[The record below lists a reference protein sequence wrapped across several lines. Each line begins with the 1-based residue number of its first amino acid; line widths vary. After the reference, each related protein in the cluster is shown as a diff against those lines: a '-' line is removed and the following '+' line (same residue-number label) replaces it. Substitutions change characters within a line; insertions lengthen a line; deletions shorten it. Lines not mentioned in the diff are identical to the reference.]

1 MKGVARERDLG
12 PRTGI
17 GGPHYDS
24 RSRPEP
30 PGPPKSAQLAM
41 TRSIDAL
48 KKTFRDGRRA
58 EAIAECEAWCREEPG
73 HREAKKLCATMH
85 AVVQDHRR
93 ALQLLR
99 ELHASEP
106 RDADVLFNIGAC
118 ERESGDVAA
127 AARSFRAYTEAFPKD
142 ADGWASLAECHHQL
156 KAFAEGVGCADRAI
170 RLNGA
175 SLQAWTNRA
184 HCQRALGQFDV
195 ALSSYERANRIQP
208 TVECWYGAAM
218 CQMEADR
225 PAGAID
231 PLNQAIRLAPDLARL
246 RIARGDAHQR
256 LGRTAEAAADY
267 AQAARLAPADD
278 ETLKKATLA
287 LLQVGQGEQAV
298 RLCRDLLEADPG
310 RVTARLGAEWV
321 LAQLVPLWHVP
332 MMNEQERNRA
342 YHDGLARTVGPDSTV
357 FEIGTGSGLLAMM
370 AARLGARSV
379 HTCEAVPLIAQ
390 TALRIVAC
398 NGLADRVTVLPKPSH
413 AVVLGRDLPT
423 RTDLLVHEIF
433 SSELLGEAVL
443 PAIEDAKARLLA
455 PGGRVLP
462 AAASLRIALVGG
474 DVLGR
479 HLHVDTAFGFDLR
492 EFNTIFPKKVPL
504 HREDLAPVL
513 MSEAVDAFRF
523 DFQNAS
529 AFPAERRTIALT
541 ARVDGVC
548 HGIVQWLRIEVAE
561 GVVFENDPAR
571 HRPVA
576 NWQPTVYSFDEPMR
590 LRSGETVEV
599 SAMHDRTRPWFERV
613 PGGAGL
619 QRSGAGSVG

>member
-1 MKGVARERDLG
+1 
-12 PRTGI
+12 
-17 GGPHYDS
+17 
-24 RSRPEP
+24 
-30 PGPPKSAQLAM
+30 M

-58 EAIAECEAWCREEPG
+58 EAIAEFEAWCRQDPG
-73 HREAKKLCATMH
+73 HREAKKLCASMH
-85 AVVQDHRR
+85 AVVQDHGR
-93 ALQLLR
+93 ALHLLR
-99 ELHASEP
+99 ELHASYP

-127 AARSFRAYTEAFPKD
+127 AARTFRAYTEAFPND
-142 ADGWASLAECHHQL
+142 ADGWASLAECHHQQN
-156 KAFAEGVGCADRAI
+156 AFAEGIRCADRAI

-184 HCQRALGQFDV
+184 HCQRALGQFDA

-208 TVECWYGAAM
+208 TVEGWYSAAL
-218 CQMEADR
+218 CQSEADR
-225 PAGAID
+225 PAAAID
-231 PLNQAIRLAPDLARL
+231 ALNQAIRLAPDLARL
-246 RIARGDAHQR
+246 RLARGDAHQR
-256 LGRTAEAAADY
+256 LGRTPEAAADY
-267 AQAARLAPADD
+267 AQAARLSPADD
-278 ETLKKATLA
+278 QTLEKATLA
-287 LLQVGQGEQAV
+287 LLQAGQGQQAV
-298 RLCRDLLEADPG
+298 RLCRDLLQAEPG
-310 RVTARLGAEWV
+310 RVSARLGAEWV

-332 MMNEQERNRA
+332 MMNEQERNQA

-370 AARLGARSV
+370 AARLGAKSV

-390 TALRIVAC
+390 TAMRIVAR
-398 NGLADRVTVLPKPSH
+398 NGLSERITVLPKPSR
-413 AVVLGRDLPT
+413 AVALGTDLPA
-423 RTDLLVHEIF
+423 RADLLVHEIF

-443 PAIEDAKARLLA
+443 PSIEDAKARLLA
-455 PGGRVLP
+455 PGARVLP

-474 DVLGR
+474 EALGR
-479 HLHVDTAFGFDLR
+479 HLHVDAAFGFDLQ

-504 HREDLAPVL
+504 HREDLSPVL

-523 DFQNAS
+523 DFQNAA
-529 AFPAERRTIALT
+529 AFPAERRTITLT

-571 HRPVA
+571 QRPVA
-576 NWQPTVYSFDEPMR
+576 NWQPTVYSFDAPMR

-599 SAMHDRTRPWFERV
+599 SAMHDRTRPWFERL
-613 PGGAGL
+613 PGGAEPA
-619 QRSGAGSVG
+619 RPGAGPVG